1 MKKLFGLQQAANITA
16 FVWAGIFVDILNLSI
31 LNPFLPQIMFNMGAN
46 TAQVGL
52 VFSINALLGLLSNLI
67 WGSLADRIGRKPV
80 LLICR
85 AGTLLG
91 FLVLMSAN
99 SILMIFIARIIDGL
113 FSRMEPVGL
122 TVISDLVPPERRS
135 REMSRIGA
143 AWIIGGLIGPVIG
156 AFAANRGIFFIG
168 MAHTLLMIFA
178 IAITIFFIDETL
190 PKEKQSEGQQNKSVS
205 SALLNTLRLLKRP
218 APRSL
223 IVQSLFSKLAYF
235 SFMSTASIF
244 MSLLLKLDIS
254 RIGALLTAINVA
266 NLIIR
271 SLFFTRLLTRL
282 GDGRMMRLGF
292 SLYVLG
298 FIWLGFASSVWEFF
312 GISLLLSFATSS
324 SADVIFGVISKTVR
338 QDQVGGMIGINSGME
353 SISLVIGP
361 VLGSTLLVSANPS
374 AYGIVFAVFSLF
386 ALITSI
392 ASKPIINTTETANQ
406 TD

>member
-168 MAHTLLMIFA
+168 MAHTLLMVVA

-190 PKEKQSEGQQNKSVS
+190 PKEKLSEGQQNKSVS

-244 MSLLLKLDIS
+244 MYVLLKLDIS
-254 RIGALLTAINVA
+254 RIGMLLTAINVA

-298 FIWLGFASSVWEFF
+298 FIWLGFASSAWEFF

-392 ASKPIINTTETANQ
+392 TSKPIINTAEIVNPA
-406 TD
+406 D